1 MSTMEKH
8 KQIIW
13 NANKYALQWKSDS
26 VTTSLEGEILF
37 FWGCEWFHIQDLE
50 EL

>member
-13 NANKYALQWKSDS
+13 NANRYALQWKSDS
-26 VTTSLEGEILF
+26 VTSLEGEILF